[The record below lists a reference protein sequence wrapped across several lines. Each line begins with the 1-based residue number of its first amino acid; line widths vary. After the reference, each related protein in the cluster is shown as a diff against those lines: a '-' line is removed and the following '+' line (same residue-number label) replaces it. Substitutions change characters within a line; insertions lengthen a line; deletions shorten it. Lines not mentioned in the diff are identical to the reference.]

1 MDVKFSKNEV
11 IEMAVQI
18 EKRGL
23 SFFEEM
29 VRTATSENVKKVFEF
44 LAQEERSHIETFES
58 LRDSEDRMQLQ
69 GPYNWEEVGQYFGT
83 LIDNMV
89 FPRVEEGKELSKEIY
104 DEFTAIHT
112 AISIEKD
119 NILFFREI
127 SDLVGKEDKKLL
139 AELVDQEKGHIRK
152 LMVLKNELNV

>member
-58 LRDSEDRMQLQ
+58 LRASEDRMQLQ

-127 SDLVGKEDKKLL
+127 SDLVGEEDRKLL

-152 LMVLKNELNV
+152 LMILKNELNV

>member
-1 MDVKFSKNEV
+1 MNVTFSRNEV

-23 SFFEEM
+23 EFFEAM
-29 VRTATSENVKKVFEF
+29 TNSAASENVKKVFEF
-44 LAQEERSHIETFES
+44 LAQEERNHIATFES
-58 LRDSEDRMQLQ
+58 LRNSEDRMQLQ

-89 FPRVEEGKELSKEIY
+89 FPKVEEGDQLSQEIN

-127 SDLVGKEDKKLL
+127 SDLVGERDKKLL
-139 AELVDQEKGHIRK
+139 AELVDEEKSHIRK
-152 LMVLKNELNV
+152 LMILKQELDV

>member
-1 MDVKFSKNEV
+1 
-11 IEMAVQI
+11 
-18 EKRGL
+18 
-23 SFFEEM
+23 
-29 VRTATSENVKKVFEF
+29 
-44 LAQEERSHIETFES
+44 
-58 LRDSEDRMQLQ
+58 MQLQ

-89 FPRVEEGKELSKEIY
+89 FPKVEEGEELSKEIH

-127 SDLVGKEDKKLL
+127 SDLVGEKDRKLL

-152 LMVLKNELNV
+152 LMILKKELNV